1 MQRKHVNMIRS
12 HGHECHF
19 VRGVIRGHST
29 VASNQSS
36 PPGMQRAVG
45 YKMHCSFVSPIPFNY
60 AVQKGRRI
68 VSERGV
74 SATKTRQY
82 HPESRTRVT
91 ISEAAT
97 QGYSTVAP
105 PSGKIQPIRAVLP
118 ACRRRSPSRSY
129 KRAAAVPLP

>member
-68 VSERGV
+68 VSERGEEL
-74 SATKTRQY
+74 SKNASIA
-82 HPESRTRVT
+82 SRGRD
-91 ISEAAT
+91 
-97 QGYSTVAP
+97 
-105 PSGKIQPIRAVLP
+105 
-118 ACRRRSPSRSY
+118 
-129 KRAAAVPLP
+129 

>member
-1 MQRKHVNMIRS
+1 MIRS

-29 VASNQSS
+29 VVSNQSS

-105 PSGKIQPIRAVLP
+105 PTDLNYSATT
-118 ACRRRSPSRSY
+118 
-129 KRAAAVPLP
+129 